1 MEKNQLKTI
10 SSILL
15 AFAMIIVSLTPTFA
29 IEANDVTE
37 SPSKGLTVT
46 ATSNLFPEKKVTLC
60 PNQKTIKVTY
70 VLQTQSKDMLDFQW
84 SMNYDSSVLKPTENS
99 NKTTSFEYS
108 DISAGSY
115 SYNKSNQD
123 EILGMGT
130 NLKLYDTSSKEI
142 VFVSAEFNIID
153 SSAIETNIDL
163 NVQVL
168 RVSNIDSTTDIT
180 ASEEEAEII
189 NSNIN
194 QENYDKYVK
203 VCKTVTVPES
213 LEEPTKIATID
224 SPTKEVTEPI
234 TEEPAEVPT
243 TEPTTVPSTKPT
255 TSEVTDTK
263 IYFDVSTAPAEWGTT
278 KKVYCHLYAVAGDE
292 LPETSWQTP
301 AEVCKKDEKTGLYY
315 FDTASIT
322 NEDGTPHGGL
332 KDNADYAVIFS
343 TKDTKKA
350 THQTCNITLGK
361 PCLGDT
367 VYLTGG
373 KVENTED
380 SLKLDYVATWRNNS
394 DNYGPKAAITSC
406 GKVIDGCYP
415 IYLSRAEMV
424 AQALYNWAVKRP
436 NHYTPETVANICA
449 EVEAEPIDVYN
460 TYAEVY
466 ATQLADPE
474 AYPDCAPLSTIATLL
489 GVDPS
494 VTEEPTTTEP
504 ATEEPT
510 EAPTTEPATEEPT
523 EAPTTE
529 PATEEPTEAP
539 TTEPATEEPTEAPTT
554 EPATEEPTEAPTTE
568 PVTTEPV
575 TEPTTEPAPAADPIY
590 VVAGSEEF
598 AGLKWIG
605 DPVGGAQNVM
615 TKDGDLYTKTFT
627 AAPAGKSYQIKV
639 VKNVEGTDPETGDKV
654 WNQTWF
660 GIGEEYKDNL
670 TFNVTDTCDV
680 TVTFNPAT
688 NEINVT
694 GDNVKVFTGFEVE
707 YITAVGNGFEG
718 WLNGENWTID
728 ADSNKLEMVS
738 DKVYKITYKDVTSS
752 DCYVFKFAANG
763 SWVDNWGL
771 PAEENGAP
779 VGENYALT
787 YNGENMVL
795 DTVAL
800 GYEEGTLLD
809 VTLTLDLT
817 NFDYSSKQGA
827 IARIEVT
834 EQHTH
839 TFKLIKEQKVTC
851 TEDGY
856 KLYKCSCGLTKI
868 GSIIKASGHN
878 YDAWKITTMPTCYK
892 SGIITKVCA
901 NCGDRISEELQPFEH
916 TYKKISTI
924 PPTCVEKGYS
934 IYKCIFCDIEKK
946 DDYVDYSGHNY
957 EVVSVV
963 KPTCTEKGYTLY
975 RCAVCGNEKKGNYV
989 DTLPHNYEIIN
1000 QNEATCTAEG
1010 FIVKRCSVCQKL
1022 DFVTIPKIV
1031 HRNFVNSISC
1041 DKCGATLE
1049 SSHNGT
1055 DDSNSTWILKYDNAK
1070 SITITFSE
1078 DSKIAQGTDYIY
1090 ILDYNYQVVAELTG
1104 SEFAGKSYTFKSDI
1118 LYISKATSQPFTG
1131 YGFKV
1136 VSAVANYGVI
1146 GDINLD
1152 NSIDVKD
1159 STLIQKFSAMLIELD
1174 KTELALADANG
1185 DGRVDVKDVTIIQK
1199 YCVNLTV
1206 DSKIGSKLST

>member
-46 ATSNLFPEKKVTLC
+46 ATSNLFPEKKVTLS

-84 SMNYDSSVLKPTENS
+84 FMHYDSNVLKPTENS

-108 DISAGSY
+108 DISDGLY

-123 EILGMGT
+123 EIRGNGT
-130 NLKLYDTSSKEI
+130 NLNLYDTSSKEI
-142 VFVSAEFNIID
+142 VFASAEFNIID

-180 ASEEEAEII
+180 ASEEEAEIVH
-189 NSNIN
+189 SNIN

-203 VCKTVTVPES
+203 VCKTVIAPES

-224 SPTKEVTEPI
+224 SQTKEVTEPI

-278 KKVYCHLYAVAGDE
+278 KRVYCHLYAVAGDE

-301 AEVCKKDEKTGLYY
+301 PEKCAKDEKTGLYY
-315 FDTASIT
+315 FDTARIT
-322 NEDGTPHGGL
+322 NEDGSLHGGL

-343 TKDTKKA
+343 TIDTKRT
-350 THQTCNITLGK
+350 THQTCDITLGK

-373 KVENTED
+373 KVENTWD
-380 SLKLDYVATWRNNS
+380 SSKLDYVATWRNNS

-424 AQALYNWAVKRP
+424 AQALYNWAIKIP

-449 EVEAEPIDVYN
+449 EVGAEPIDVYN

-466 ATQLADPE
+466 ATQLAYPE
-474 AYPDCAPLSTIATLL
+474 AYPNCAPLSTIATLL
-489 GVDPS
+489 GIDSPDPI
-494 VTEEPTTTEP
+494 
-504 ATEEPT
+504 
-510 EAPTTEPATEEPT
+510 
-523 EAPTTE
+523 
-529 PATEEPTEAP
+529 
-539 TTEPATEEPTEAPTT
+539 
-554 EPATEEPTEAPTTE
+554 
-568 PVTTEPV
+568 
-575 TEPTTEPAPAADPIY
+575 EPAPAADPTY
-590 VVAGSEEF
+590 VVVGSEEF
-598 AGLKWIG
+598 AGLNWIG
-605 DPVGGAQNVM
+605 DPVGGALNVM

-627 AAPAGKSYQIKV
+627 ATPAGKNYQIKV
-639 VKNVEGTDPETGDKV
+639 VKNVEGTDPETGGTV
-654 WNQTWF
+654 WNQTWV
-660 GIGEEYKDNL
+660 GIGEEYNDNF

-694 GDNVKVFTGFEVE
+694 GDNVKVVTGLEVE
-707 YITAVGNGFEG
+707 YITAVGNGFDG
-718 WLNGENWTID
+718 WLNGVAWGVD

-738 DKVYKITYKDVTSS
+738 DKVYKVTYKDVTSS

-763 SWVDNWGL
+763 SWADNWGL

-795 DTVAL
+795 NTVAL
-800 GYEEGTLLD
+800 GYEEGTLLN

-834 EQHTH
+834 EHTH

-856 KLYKCSCGLTKI
+856 KLYKCSDPNCGLTKI
-868 GSIIKASGHN
+868 ESIIRASGHN

-975 RCAVCGNEKKGNYV
+975 RCAVCGNEKKDNYV

-1185 DGRVDVKDVTIIQK
+1185 DGRVDIKDVTIIQK